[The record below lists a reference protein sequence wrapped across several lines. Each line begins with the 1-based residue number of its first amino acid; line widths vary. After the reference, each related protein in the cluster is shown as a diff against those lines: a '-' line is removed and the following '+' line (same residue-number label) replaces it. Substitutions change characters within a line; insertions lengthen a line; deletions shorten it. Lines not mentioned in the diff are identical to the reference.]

1 MGDNESL
8 LTYEIVK
15 TFSFIMQ
22 KLQHL
27 EYDDDLM
34 RCFEAAQR
42 SGMVARRKAGEARRG
57 EDGATQSRA

>member
-27 EYDDDLM
+27 EYDDLM
-34 RCFEAAQR
+34 GCFEAAQR